1 LINSIAST
9 WRIDKKEQL
18 MKIEVLS
25 TGGTFCKTLFSN
37 ALEALRESGRTGRVV
52 IVKDIR
58 KIMRYGVIATPALV
72 INGVVMFSGR
82 IGSPEEIIALLHRNL
97 STFV

>member
-1 LINSIAST
+1 
-9 WRIDKKEQL
+9 
-18 MKIEVLS
+18 MKIEVLG
-25 TGGTFCKTLFSN
+25 TGGTMCKALFCN
-37 ALEALRESGRTGRVV
+37 ALEALRESGKNGRVM

-58 KIMRYGVIATPALV
+58 KIMRYGVIATPALA

-82 IGSPEEIIALLHRNL
+82 MGSPEEIIALLHRNL

>member
-1 LINSIAST
+1 
-9 WRIDKKEQL
+9 
-18 MKIEVLS
+18 MKIEILD
-25 TGGTFCKTLFSN
+25 TGGTMTKTLLNN
-37 ALEALRESGRTGRVV
+37 ALEALRESGKKGKVV

-58 KIMRYGVIATPALV
+58 KIMKYGVIATPALV

-82 IGSPEEIIALLHRNL
+82 LGSPEEIMALLHRNL

>member
-1 LINSIAST
+1 
-9 WRIDKKEQL
+9 
-18 MKIEVLS
+18 MKIEILG
-25 TGGTFCKTLFSN
+25 TGGTVCKTLFCN
-37 ALEALRESGRTGRVV
+37 ALEALRASGKNGRVV

-58 KIMRYGVIATPALV
+58 KIMRYGAIATPALV

-82 IGSPEEIIALLHRNL
+82 MGSPEEIVALLHRNL

>member
-1 LINSIAST
+1 
-9 WRIDKKEQL
+9 
-18 MKIEVLS
+18 MKIEILG
-25 TGGTFCKTLFSN
+25 TGGTICKSLFCN
-37 ALEALRESGRTGRVV
+37 ALEALRASGRNGRVV

-58 KIMRYGVIATPALV
+58 KIMRYGVVATPALV

-82 IGSPEEIIALLHRNL
+82 MGSPEEIVALLHRNL